1 MLLVTVLTFAVI
13 FYGCS
18 TLKFVDGSSANEIES
33 FDESKPAPGFK
44 PVKIPE
50 MEPKPVTIL
59 TATEQK
65 SLEDCPV
72 CPPCKEVAKTS
83 IAKVAKTSMS
93 DIKIKVLNGNG
104 NIVSAKKMEKKI
116 VAMGYEVERVDDAPR
131 FTFKTNTIYYADC
144 CKNEAEELASKL
156 GGRTITKA
164 LSWNSIYDIIVVS
177 GNEQ

>member
-1 MLLVTVLTFAVI
+1 MILS
-13 FYGCS
+13 GCS
-18 TLKFVDGSSANEIES
+18 TLKFMDGSSTNEIES
-33 FDESKPAPGFK
+33 FDESKSASGFK
-44 PVKIPE
+44 PIVITLT
-50 MEPKPVTIL
+50 EPKPVTVL
-59 TATEQK
+59 AVTETK

-72 CPPCKEVAKTS
+72 CPPCPEVAKTS

-164 LSWNSIYDIIVVS
+164 LSWNSIYDIIAVT